1 MPSTK
6 SSIYKSS
13 SSVEGS
19 LTVNSSS
26 FATARVCI
34 SQLQYYQ
41 EDNQNYSP
49 YSSILVNSLLQN
61 LLCLLNRTHLQT
73 PVTSYTN
80 IFVDLW
86 VLKPLFIFFHANRP
100 FRAYRI
106 TRCAATAVF
115 FAREKSRY
123 FIILLHLFYLF
134 FSSTTAI
141 PQTRGD
147 VWLTAR

>member
-1 MPSTK
+1 MQGTAK
-6 SSIYKSS
+6 Y
-13 SSVEGS
+13 VRQMLLS
-19 LTVNSSS
+19 LT
-26 FATARVCI
+26 RVCI

-61 LLCLLNRTHLQT
+61 LLCLLNRTHHQT

-106 TRCAATAVF
+106 TRCATTAVF
-115 FAREKSRY
+115 FSIEKNRFIFHYVLPLNYLPLLSLPRY
-123 FIILLHLFYLF
+123 
-134 FSSTTAI
+134 
-141 PQTRGD
+141 
-147 VWLTAR
+147 LTNTHSQHPP